1 MLKGFTIA
9 RDVSPGHHPLRRVF
23 AGVGRSPGLKQAIT
37 DVERRRRILRG
48 ARVEVCA
55 ADVVYMRVS
64 DEDGRIMVGLEY
76 LRSGPEREIYLD
88 LVHELTHV
96 RQFLDGAVLYDRSV
110 PYVDRPTEIE
120 AYTVAVA
127 EARRIGFTPAE
138 IHAYLDVHWVS
149 EDERVRLA
157 RRLGVEDLPV
167 VG

>member
-9 RDVSPGHHPLRRVF
+9 RDVPPGHYPLRRVF
-23 AGVGRSPGLKQAIT
+23 AGVGRSPGLRLAIP
-37 DVERRRRILRG
+37 DSDRRRGILRG
-48 ARVEVCA
+48 TKVEVCA

-64 DEDGRIMVGLEY
+64 DQDGRIMVGLEY
-76 LRSGPEREIYLD
+76 LKGGPEREIYLD

-96 RQFLDGAVLYDRSV
+96 RQFHDGAALYDRSV
-110 PYVDRPTEIE
+110 PYVDRPTEVE

-149 EDERVRLA
+149 EDERLRLA

-167 VG
+167 AG